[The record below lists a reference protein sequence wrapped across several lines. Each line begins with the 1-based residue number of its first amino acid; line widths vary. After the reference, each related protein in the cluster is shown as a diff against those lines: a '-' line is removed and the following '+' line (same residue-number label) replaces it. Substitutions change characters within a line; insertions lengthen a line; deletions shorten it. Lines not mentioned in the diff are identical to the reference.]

1 MTYLKNLVEGQA
13 TNITAVLKLS
23 RENCVVSLNLLKEYY
38 NDKQLLINSHMP
50 NLLNLKQVEDLKDVC
65 SLRKMFDVIEIQ
77 IRSLKNLGY
86 ETSHYGPFLIPVIIN
101 KLPEELNLLISRQ
114 FSSSERWEIE
124 QGLKVL
130 KTEISAREK
139 NICRFV
145 L

>member
-1 MTYLKNLVEGQA
+1 MTYLKNLVVGQA

-23 RENCVVSLNLLKEYY
+23 HENCVVSLNLLKEYY

>member
-23 RENCVVSLNLLKEYY
+23 HENCVVSLNLLKEYY